1 MKKRVLAY
9 LMVCVLVMSM
19 CMPVH
24 ATGETNAETAKS
36 LTDSSIT
43 VAQVYLTKGDET
55 PVPHAMIFDG
65 TTLLEEGED
74 YTLSVEEVDDDWI
87 YYDVTIT
94 GMGDYA
100 SEDSVVY
107 SIEEEMVGEV
117 DTYGDWEFLSVWD
130 EENEEYSVFILSY
143 NGDAESV
150 TIPEYLDEEE
160 NEDMPVYCVYD
171 VYGGTFYNRENLQ
184 SVDFGWCVPGATGT
198 FVNCP
203 KLSEVKWEEEYWE
216 IYEELG
222 PLVLGELDG
231 ELSVMA
237 PTDFYWSYYTEDDD
251 EIEITLTEYCEEYG
265 YQTETTEAVFN
276 HQGGTYQLSEAYA
289 EAKLISHSG
298 DSDGDGVADVS
309 ITIPDYVS
317 EGDDFD
323 VYEVETNAFDG
334 LDTLEEIDMGQA
346 TLISYMCNDCP
357 NLKTITCRS
366 EDMELDGPIVGGES
380 VPEEGQLTIYA
391 YPGIEWIVEDPE
403 TGEESIRTLEEYCA
417 EYGYVY
423 KELKGEYVTFDIVTD
438 DESGVAIAGDLK
450 QLDVTVET
458 ENDSDYLDAV
468 FPDATIKDWKVVGSG
483 ADYAHISNTGE
494 LTIGTKVDK
503 EMTILIQCTVVRPT
517 TDANGEETTKE
528 TTVSGY
534 VTAYPRLSGNPVVL
548 LPKDKTKTLSCKQNV
563 FGEDNWGVEEADLPE
578 DVEVVYEV
586 MGDEIVTV
594 EDGVVT
600 AAESAEVGAK
610 TTVKATYTI
619 DEKDY
624 TFVYEIEIIEPVDV
638 SEIGEETIY
647 VYGWSGCGF
656 DKMVNVFE
664 AMYEDLAGQIEYVE
678 LDPEEEMNEEEYVF
692 WDVYAGMIEEAMEGE
707 NPPDIV
713 LWPEDYAATYAQ
725 TAQYVSL
732 DQIGFEAS
740 SYDKSFAYVKG
751 NGMAGDKLYAVTN
764 GVNPGCF
771 VYNKA
776 IAKEVFGTDEP
787 AKVQEKVKDWATFIA
802 SAKQMR
808 EKEYYMLSNLD
819 LEYPLFGGRTSSWVK
834 DNTLSLEEKAVPYL
848 SLMRQLYLAEAVDPD
863 DFNWDAYGAIDYYDN
878 CFGFFADANYLLH
891 DSEFRAHKDAYD
903 ICVGPVY
910 FTNEEAPYMTVTT
923 TRNNDQL
930 TNLLLTTLVSNK
942 TVMEACMTNGLSIAN
957 YEDVVAERA
966 ATDTKYATWLEV
978 LRNMQVLSKS
988 PTDNQIED
996 YLVYYYSIYY
1006 WLEEEISKEAI
1017 EAVDVNELVMNMQD
1031 DFKDM
1036 YPSVEV
1042 TTPEKIEWKD
1052 FTQEEN
1058 PGGNG
1063 GNSGG
1068 ESGGNSGE
1076 GDDPIVDPNPGQTPG
1091 ADSEKDPV
1099 QNVTPAPNPGTTDT
1113 TVKPNPGTTVNP
1125 NPGTS
1130 TGNTTFGKNSK
1141 FTKSNNKYKVLSI
1154 KGKTGTVAWLGVK
1167 SKSAKK
1173 IKIPNTVKKNAVT
1186 FKVVTIA
1193 DKACKNNKKVT
1204 KITIPKNVTTIG
1216 KYAFSGCKKLKS
1228 IKISSKKLK
1237 KVGKK
1242 ALKGINK
1249 KAVIDVP
1256 NSKVKSYKR
1265 LFKKKGQAKTVK
1277 IK

>member
-1 MKKRVLAY
+1 MKKKVLAY

-24 ATGETNAETAKS
+24 ATGETNAETVKS

-55 PVPHAMIFDG
+55 PVPHAMIVDG

-74 YTLSVEEVDDDWI
+74 YTLSVEEVDDGWV

-94 GMGDYA
+94 GIGDYA
-100 SEDSVVY
+100 SEDSSLTY
-107 SIEEEMVGEV
+107 SVDEEMIGEV
-117 DTYGDWEFLSVWD
+117 DTYGDWKFLGVWD
-130 EENEEYSVFILSY
+130 EENEEYSVYILSY
-143 NGDAESV
+143 TGDAENV
-150 TIPEYLDEEE
+150 TIPEYLDADKEEA
-160 NEDMPVYCVYD
+160 DDDYIAVYCVYD
-171 VYGGTFYNRENLQ
+171 ILGGTFYNRENLQ

-203 KLSEVKWEEEYWE
+203 KLSEIKWEEEYWE

-265 YQTETTEAVFN
+265 YQTETTEDLFVD
-276 HQGGTYQLSEAYA
+276 GDWTYQLSESYA
-289 EAKLISHSG
+289 EAKLISYTGEDAS
-298 DSDGDGVADVS
+298 VE
-309 ITIPDYVS
+309 IPEYIND
-317 EGDDFD
+317 GDDFD
-323 VYEVETNAFDG
+323 IYEVETNAFDG

-357 NLKTITCRS
+357 NLKTIICRS

-423 KELKGEYVTFDIVTD
+423 KELKGEYVAFDIVTE

-483 ADYAHISNTGE
+483 VDYAHISNTGE

-503 EMTILIQCTVVRPT
+503 EMTILIQCTVVRQT
-517 TDANGEETTKE
+517 TNANGEETTKE

-586 MGDEIVTV
+586 TGDEIVTV

-619 DEKDY
+619 GEQDY

-647 VYGWSGCGF
+647 VYGWAGCGF
-656 DKMVNVFE
+656 DKMVSVFE
-664 AMYEDLAGQIEYVE
+664 AMYEELAGQIEYVE

-740 SYDKSFAYVKG
+740 SYDKAFAYVKG

-942 TVMEACMTNGLSIAN
+942 TVLEACMTNGLSIAN

-1017 EAVDVNELVMNMQD
+1017 EAVDVNELVTNMQD
-1031 DFKDM
+1031 GLKDM

-1042 TTPEKIEWKD
+1042 TAPEKIEWKD

-1063 GNSGG
+1063 GTSGG

-1091 ADSEKDPV
+1091 TDSEKDPV

>member
-1 MKKRVLAY
+1 MKKRLLAC
-9 LMVCVLVMSM
+9 LMIFVLVLSV
-19 CMPVH
+19 CTPAH
-24 ATGETNAETAKS
+24 ATGESNEESTKC
-36 LTDSSIT
+36 LTDSS
-43 VAQVYLTKGDET
+43 VAVCQVYLTNGDET
-55 PVPHAMIFDG
+55 PVAHAMIFDG
-65 TTLLEEGED
+65 TTLLEEGVD
-74 YTLSVEEVDDDWI
+74 YTLSVEEIDDDGWV

-94 GMGDYA
+94 GAGDYA
-100 SEDSVVY
+100 SELVY
-107 SIEEEMVGEV
+107 SIDEEMVGEV
-117 DTYGDWEFLSVWD
+117 DTYGDWTFLSMWD
-130 EENEEYSVFILSY
+130 EDCEEYNVYLLSY
-143 NGDAESV
+143 KGNAVNV
-150 TIPEYLDEEE
+150 TIPEYLDK
-160 NEDMPVYCVYD
+160 NETYYVCD
-171 VYGGTFYNRENLQ
+171 VFGGTFVDREQLE
-184 SVDFGWCVPGATGT
+184 SVDFGCYVPSATGT

-203 KLSEVKWEEEYWE
+203 KLTTVKWEEEYWE
-216 IYEELG
+216 VYEKMG

-231 ELSVMA
+231 ELSILA
-237 PTDFYWSYYTEDDD
+237 PSGFYWAYYNEDD
-251 EIEITLTEYCEEYG
+251 EEVEITLQEYCEEYH
-265 YQTETTEAVFN
+265 YQTETTEN
-276 HQGGTYQLSEAYA
+276 ILNNGDWTYQLSDAYA
-289 EAKLISHSG
+289 EAK
-298 DSDGDGVADVS
+298 VVS
-309 ITIPDYVS
+309 YEGTSASVTIPDYVND
-317 EGDDFD
+317 GDDYD
-323 VYEVETNAFDG
+323 VYEVYEVYEVMTNVFDG
-334 LDTLEEIDMGQA
+334 LTTLEKIDMGQA
-346 TLISYMCNDCP
+346 TLISYMCNNCP
-357 NLKTITCRS
+357 NLKTIICRS

-391 YPGIEWIVEDPE
+391 YPGIEWPVEGSE
-403 TGEESIRTLEEYCA
+403 TEEDRICTLEEYCA

-423 KELKGEYVTFDIVTD
+423 KELKGEYVAFDIVTE

-450 QLDVTVET
+450 QLDVIVDPGT
-458 ENDSDYLDAV
+458 EIYEDIDDV

-503 EMTILIQCTVVRPT
+503 EMTILIQCTVVRST

-586 MGDEIVTV
+586 TGDEIVTV

-647 VYGWSGCGF
+647 VYGWAGCGF
-656 DKMVNVFE
+656 DKMVSVFE
-664 AMYEDLAGQIEYVE
+664 AMYEELAGQIEYVE

-692 WDVYAGMIEEAMEGE
+692 WDVYAGMIEETMEGE

-740 SYDKSFAYVKG
+740 SYDKAFAYVKG

-776 IAKEVFGTDEP
+776 IAKEVFGTDEA

-863 DFNWDAYGAIDYYDN
+863 DFNWDAYGAIEYYDN
-878 CFGFFADANYLLH
+878 CFGFFADANYLLY

-910 FTNEEAPYMTVTT
+910 FTNEETPYMTVTT

-957 YEDVVAERA
+957 CEDVVAERA

-978 LRNMQVLSKS
+978 LRNMQVLSKA

-996 YLVYYYSIYY
+996 YLVYNYSIYD

-1017 EAVDVNELVMNMQD
+1017 EAVDVNEFVTNMQD
-1031 DFKDM
+1031 GLKDM

-1042 TTPEKIEWKD
+1042 TAPENIEWKD

-1063 GNSGG
+1063 GT
-1068 ESGGNSGE
+1068 SGE

-1091 ADSEKDPV
+1091 TDSEKDPV

-1113 TVKPNPGTTVNP
+1113 TVKPNPGTTVNS

-1141 FTKSNNKYKVLSI
+1141 FMKSNNNYKVLSI
-1154 KGKTGTVAWLGVK
+1154 KGKTGTVAWTGVK

-1216 KYAFSGCKKLKS
+1216 KQAFAGCKNLKT

-1256 NSKVKSYKR
+1256 NSKVKSYKK